1 MWLLGVNKMEIRGCE
16 QNEDPRVQETQGD
29 TGIWFQPEWIDL
41 VKTSTT
47 EQPSLMNKVH
57 AIEVGLL

>member
-1 MWLLGVNKMEIRGCE
+1 MEIRGCE